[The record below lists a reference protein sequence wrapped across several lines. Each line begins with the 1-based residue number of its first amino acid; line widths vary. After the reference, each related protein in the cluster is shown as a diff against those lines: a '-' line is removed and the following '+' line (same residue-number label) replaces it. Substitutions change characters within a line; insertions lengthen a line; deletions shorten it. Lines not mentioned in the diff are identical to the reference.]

1 MTYEQIRY
9 DVSDRIATITLNR
22 PDRLNAYTAV
32 MGEELAAAFAA
43 AEGDDGV
50 RVIVVTG
57 AGRGFCAGADIADG
71 PTQFERAGDAA
82 RQAAVQAQRAASV
95 RPWEMTKPIIAA
107 INGAA
112 AGVGITMTLQWDIRI
127 AAESAKIA
135 FAFVRRGVIPEALST
150 WILPRVIGLS
160 GAAELLYSGRT
171 ITARE
176 ALEFGVVSRVV
187 PDGDLATTVRL
198 LAADIADNAAPVAVA
213 ITKRLLWHHLTET
226 DLQRAEAVEAR
237 LFGWAGAQPDAREGV
252 RAFLDK
258 RSPNWTMQ
266 PSTDLP
272 DFLPRGKS

>member
-272 DFLPRGKS
+272 DFLPRRKS